1 MPGMIGAT
9 SEEQQ
14 AFYQLKNGQRLCVF
28 YMGVR
33 AREKKFFFFFSSV
46 FRSFPLIHSTN
57 ITCGLCHTHETLQ
70 SFKNPQRCFTSQ
82 VPPS

>member
-33 AREKKFFFFFSSV
+33 AREKKFFFFLFVGFS
-46 FRSFPLIHSTN
+46 FLSTN
-57 ITCGLCHTHETLQ
+57 
-70 SFKNPQRCFTSQ
+70 P
-82 VPPS
+82 